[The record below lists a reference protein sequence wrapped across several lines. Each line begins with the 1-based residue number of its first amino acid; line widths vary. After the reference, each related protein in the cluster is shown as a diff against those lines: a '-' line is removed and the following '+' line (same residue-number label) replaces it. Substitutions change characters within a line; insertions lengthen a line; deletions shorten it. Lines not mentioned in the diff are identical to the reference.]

1 MDSATEPD
9 TGRGES
15 GMHGRSGR
23 ERAAVLVG
31 TVLLAMAVG
40 LAFAPVAGAAQ
51 PPGQLRLGHLS
62 PGTGAVVATISGPE
76 GAGSTEQVV
85 ARDAAYGDVTG
96 YLRLVPGRYTVTMR
110 PVGSDP
116 AGPAPL
122 SAGLQI
128 APGTTQSLFF
138 FDTGSG
144 QVRGD
149 LVPDD
154 LTAPAAGSGR
164 VRIVQGVR
172 TPTPLQALA
181 VGGPR
186 LATDLAYGAVTDYA
200 TVAAR
205 TWDVRLSSGAATE
218 AAQLPVGAGSV
229 TTVVVTGGPGGAL
242 TAHPITD
249 TPGLPVGPAP
259 AAAHGGVP
267 PPRGGVPAGA
277 GGTADDDGPGVL
289 PLVLCLL
296 AAPVL
301 VYGTSVLRAARRRG

>member
-1 MDSATEPD
+1 MHVR
-9 TGRGES
+9 TGRVRG
-15 GMHGRSGR
+15 
-23 ERAAVLVG
+23 AVLVG
-31 TVLLAMAVG
+31 TILLAVAVG
-40 LAFAPVAGAAQ
+40 LAFSPVAGAAQ
-51 PPGQLRLGHLS
+51 PVGQLRLGHLS
-62 PGTGAVVATISGPE
+62 PGTGAVVATISGPD
-76 GAGSTEQVV
+76 GAGSTEQTV

-116 AGPAPL
+116 SAPAPL
-122 SAGLQI
+122 AAGLQI
-128 APGTTQSLFF
+128 APGTAQSLFF
-138 FDTGSG
+138 FDTDSG

-149 LVPDD
+149 LVTDD

-164 VRIVQGVR
+164 VRVVQGAR

-186 LATDLAYGAVTDYA
+186 LATDLAYGAVTEYA

-242 TAHPITD
+242 AAHPITD
-249 TPGLPVGPAP
+249 TPGLPVGAAP
-259 AAAHGGVP
+259 AAVHDGAP
-267 PPRGGVPAGA
+267 LPRGGVPAGA

-289 PLVLCLL
+289 PLALCLL